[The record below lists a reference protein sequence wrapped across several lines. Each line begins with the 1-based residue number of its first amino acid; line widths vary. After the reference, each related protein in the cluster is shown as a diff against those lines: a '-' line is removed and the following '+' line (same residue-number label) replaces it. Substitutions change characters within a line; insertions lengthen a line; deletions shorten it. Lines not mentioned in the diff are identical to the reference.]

1 MDSLNRDLVLH
12 GFKVEEDEWGV
23 SATLTSRKMLE
34 SNLTK
39 VVFPVIYI
47 IIFIIGLPN
56 NAIAIWVF
64 LFRTKK
70 RHPAS
75 ILMASLALADLFFV
89 IWLPLKIAYHFN
101 GNNWIFGETLCKV
114 LVGSFYSNMY
124 CSTLFIVCISVHR
137 YWAVVHP
144 LSNKLNNRVAGC
156 VSVLIWVMVWLLS
169 IPLYLYDQTVKIS
182 NLNITTCHDVAR
194 FSQSHLP
201 VAYFLTMGIV
211 GFVVPCIVC
220 VVAYVLMFY
229 HLGNS
234 TIDSSSGKK
243 KKKAIRLMIV
253 VLVLFLVCFT
263 PSNILLM
270 VHYSQL
276 AAGFQNDVYGAYI
289 VALCLSSLNSCIDP
303 FVYYFIS
310 EEFRNHVKN
319 TLMCRSERTAKR
331 MKVSFSAL
339 KFSKSNNQANQ
350 RQSSTYTSDT
360 TGTQTSSC

>member
-1 MDSLNRDLVLH
+1 MATNFLEERLLISTDQKIKEAAVSVAGKEFIKSDL
-12 GFKVEEDEWGV
+12 
-23 SATLTSRKMLE
+23 T
-34 SNLTK
+34 N
-39 VVFPVIYI
+39 VFIPVIYI
-47 IIFIIGLPN
+47 IVFIMGLPT
-56 NAIAIWVF
+56 NAMAIWVF

-70 RHPAS
+70 KHPAS
-75 ILMASLALADLFFV
+75 ILMVSLALADLLFV

-124 CSTLFIVCISVHR
+124 LSIIFIACISVQR

-144 LSNKLNNRVAGC
+144 LSDKLNSRVAGF
-156 VSVLIWVMVWLLS
+156 VSVLVWVIVWLLS
-169 IPLYLYDQTVKIS
+169 IPLYLYDQTIKIS
-182 NLNITTCHDVAR
+182 NINITTCHDVAYY
-194 FSQSHLP
+194 SQSQFP
-201 VAYFLTMGIV
+201 VAYFLTMGVV

-229 HLGNS
+229 HLRNSIIDGNS
-234 TIDSSSGKK
+234 KEK

-253 VLVLFLVCFT
+253 VLVLFLVSFT
-263 PSNILLM
+263 PSNVLLM
-270 VHYSQL
+270 VHYSKL
-276 AAGFQNDVYGAYI
+276 SAGLNDDVYGLYI

-331 MKVSFSAL
+331 IKISTTDN
-339 KFSKSNNQANQ
+339 SK
-350 RQSSTYTSDT
+350 
-360 TGTQTSSC
+360 